1 MPAFFP
7 ISFLILG
14 LMSLI
19 LHSIYV
25 HSRFGVKDVPN
36 ERSLHDTVTKK
47 SGGMFFIPVFLISTL
62 LYLTGPVGFGF
73 PNPETLTNQV
83 SNVYLLLAGVFV
95 FSILGFIDD
104 LIHLSP
110 KLRLFLELGIVWL
123 CLWVTTPNISFMTYT
138 EIPSYAIILFL
149 TVFLV
154 FGINLVNF
162 MDGMDWYL
170 VSTFFICFFSVGLCD
185 LPFYTFPNLGYILYA
200 ILFVSMFGFIFYNF
214 PKAKLFMGD
223 SGSLA
228 LGFFVFFLPLLSNP
242 LTEGSNRGQVVRWD
256 VLDYFYLFP
265 FFWIDGITI
274 LLKRFSEK
282 KHLFQAH
289 REHLYQTLTETNVGK
304 VGSLVVFSLLNGLV
318 LGIHILLVQWEI
330 GKLLTFTILFLIS
343 LLLYGIVWVWTSRK
357 NLA

>member
-7 ISFLILG
+7 ISYLILG
-14 LMSLI
+14 GFSLF

-25 HSRFGVKDVPN
+25 YSRFGVKDVPN

-47 SGGMFFIPVFLISTL
+47 SGGMFFIPLFLSSTL
-62 LYLTGPVGFGF
+62 VFHFYPELFDSSSTSFFPSNANDLYILLVG
-73 PNPETLTNQV
+73 V
-83 SNVYLLLAGVFV
+83 LA

-104 LIHLSP
+104 VYHLTP
-110 KLRLFLELGIVWL
+110 KLRLVLELGFVFC
-123 CLWVTTPNISFMTYT
+123 CLWGITPNIGVFGLGNF
-138 EIPSYAIILFL
+138 PSYIQIGFL

-170 VSTFFICFFSVGLCD
+170 VSTFAICFFSVSLT
-185 LPFYTFPNLGYILYA
+185 LPEFYSKPHAGYSLYG
-200 ILFVSMFGFIFYNF
+200 ILFLSMFGFIFYNF

-228 LGFFVFFLPLLSNP
+228 LGFFVFILPLLNENVNQKNAEIWD
-242 LTEGSNRGQVVRWD
+242 LT
-256 VLDYFYLFP
+256 DYFYLFP
-265 FFWIDGITI
+265 FFWIDGVTI
-274 LLKRFSEK
+274 LCKRFLEK

-289 REHLYQTLTETNVGK
+289 REHLYQKLTETKLGK
-304 VGSLVVFSLLNGLV
+304 VGSLFVFSILNLLV
-318 LGIHILLVQWEI
+318 LLLHFFLQQGEW
-330 GKLLTFTILFLIS
+330 GKMGTFSIVFLSSLFL
-343 LLLYGIVWVWTSRK
+343 YGCVWVWTSRK

>member
-14 LMSLI
+14 LLSLF
-19 LHSIYV
+19 LHTIYV
-25 HSRFGVKDVPN
+25 YSRFGVKDVPN

-62 LYLTGPVGFGF
+62 VFHFY
-73 PNPETLTNQV
+73 PEWFEFT
-83 SNVYLLLAGVFV
+83 SNNMVPINEKNLYLLLVGVMV
-95 FSILGFIDD
+95 FSLLGFVDD
-104 LIHLSP
+104 VYHLTP
-110 KLRLFLELGIVWL
+110 KLRLILELGFVFF
-123 CLWVTTPNISFMTYT
+123 CLWGISPNISAFGY
-138 EIPSYAIILFL
+138 ENIPSYIQICFI

-170 VSTFFICFFSVGLCD
+170 VSTFAICYFSVGIS
-185 LPFYTFPNLGYILYA
+185 LPEFYSKPNLGYILYGF
-200 ILFVSMFGFIFYNF
+200 LFLSMFGFIFYNF

-228 LGFFVFFLPLLSNP
+228 LGFFVFFLPLLSLNNVS
-242 LTEGSNRGQVVRWD
+242 EMENHWD
-256 VLDYFYLFP
+256 VTDYFYLFP

-274 LLKRFSEK
+274 LLKRFFEK

-289 REHLYQTLTETNVGK
+289 REHLYQKLTNTKFGK
-304 VGSLVVFSLLNGLV
+304 VGSLVIFSILNLMILCLHFLLEQFGFGKNLV
-318 LGIHILLVQWEI
+318 LIVTF
-330 GKLLTFTILFLIS
+330 LTSIVF
-343 LLLYGIVWVWTSRK
+343 YGIVWVWTSRK